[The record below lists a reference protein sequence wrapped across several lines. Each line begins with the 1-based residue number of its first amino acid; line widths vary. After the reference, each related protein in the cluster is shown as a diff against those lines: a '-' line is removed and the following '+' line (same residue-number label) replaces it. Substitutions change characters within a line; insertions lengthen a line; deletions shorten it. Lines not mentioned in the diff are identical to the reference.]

1 MYCLLKAEIGKKVGN
16 MTYVPPKE
24 DINYTLKRL
33 FLCAAEVELLTVMS
47 KEGLGVP
54 LSYLSL

>member
-16 MTYVPPKE
+16 MAYVLPKE
-24 DINYTLKRL
+24 DINSTLKRL

-54 LSYLSL
+54 LSYVSL